1 MSRWTCGECLKRVLF
16 FQSLYF
22 WLRRKKGGGGRG
34 EERGF
39 GLSIAARPDRRSES
53 QLFDDFVL
61 RERGSTCVYAMR
73 VFGVS
78 LSGSPL
84 LV

>member
-1 MSRWTCGECLKRVLF
+1 MLETRTIFSTIVFLTEAE
-16 FQSLYF
+16 
-22 WLRRKKGGGGRG
+22 KGGGGGG